1 MNASQRALRFLCNG
15 SGLVGII
22 DVPERALPRGVL
34 VVTGGPQYRIGSHR
48 QFTLLARMLAQRGIP
63 VMRFDRRGMGDSEGE
78 PRSFDRID
86 DDIRAAMKE
95 FFNQMPDMKEV
106 VIWGL
111 CDAATAASFY
121 VSTDDRVRGLVLLN
135 PWVRTPEGAARA
147 MLRHYYLARLGEV
160 AFWKKVASGNL
171 DFAASAAALRQNMR
185 LAASDKG
192 ALLPQRV
199 VSSLADYTGQVLV
212 VLSEEDM
219 TASEFARLMAR
230 HNVRAKRIDIDGAN
244 HTFASHKW
252 RTQVAE
258 ASANW
263 IMSW

>member
-1 MNASQRALRFLCNG
+1 MNATQRALQFICNG
-15 SGLVGII
+15 SALVGII
-22 DVPERALPRGVL
+22 DVPERPLPRGVL
-34 VVTGGPQYRIGSHR
+34 VITGGPQYRVGSHR
-48 QFTLLARMLAQRGIP
+48 QFTLLARLMAQRGIP

-78 PRSFDRID
+78 PRSFEQID
-86 DDIRAAMKE
+86 EDIGAAMKE
-95 FFNQMPDMKEV
+95 FFAQMPEMKEV

-111 CDAATAASFY
+111 CDAATAAAFY
-121 VSTDDRVRGLVLLN
+121 AGADQRVRGLVLLN

-147 MLRHYYLARLGEV
+147 MLHHYYLARLREV
-160 AFWKKVASGNL
+160 AFWKKVASGDL

-185 LAASDKG
+185 LAATERR

-199 VSSLADYTGQVLV
+199 VRSLAAFKGHVMV
-212 VLSEEDM
+212 VLSGDDL
-219 TASEFARLMAR
+219 TASEFAQLMAR
-230 HNVRAKRIDIDGAN
+230 HNVRAKRLDIGDAN
-244 HTFASHKW
+244 HTFSSQKW